1 MATEL
6 GEAFVTIGA
15 RFGPLGRSLRVAES
29 LVAGTARRISSTLSA
44 AFTLPFKAAALPF
57 KALFG
62 AETIAG
68 LKHLAGLRGVGLAG
82 GIGVAVKQF
91 ADFQTELALVAT
103 MLDERTMP
111 LLGEFGEAMQDLS
124 VEFGQSTD
132 VLAKGL
138 FDILSASIPAA
149 KAIEV
154 LRVAT
159 IGAVGGFTT
168 TAISA
173 DALTTVLNAYQL
185 SADRATDVS
194 DVLFGMVKRGKFT
207 FEQLAQSIGQ
217 AAPMAALAG
226 ISLQELGAA
235 LSTATR
241 ATGNIAEATTG
252 LRALLQALIDPQDK
266 AAQMARQLGI
276 DMSVARVRTEGLA
289 AILEDLSKANLRAQ
303 VTLGGSIRS
312 FSLLGPLL
320 LNVQGF
326 QEDLNLLM
334 NAGGRAA
341 EAYGK
346 VVNTLGV
353 RFKQFKERV
362 TVALVAIGAFSVK
375 VWDRVA
381 TDMRAVWAAVED
393 DVRTALD
400 RIGGLMAAWLGPA
413 ASWAVEFSQLW
424 DRVLERLVT
433 VDIPIRKMVLVAQSG
448 FQGIGKAFDWLTAVA
463 GVAGRNIL
471 HIVELLGR
479 GIVGVVQSVGR
490 IIANLLARG
499 MQQLATAFNDVAR
512 QLSGGGFASV
522 FRGMFVGFKDVAKG
536 LRDTFLKLSGVPW
549 LDVPIGEALA
559 AAWGKPLEGITE
571 ELATQLKELGFTAQQ
586 IAGMDVWQKLRNT
599 FEDVPRFPIEQFGAD
614 IQEAFGK
621 LDLLAQ
627 KRIAALHARIR
638 QRGGIWPVEE
648 IQNLIKAMRAR
659 DLPAVGALVP
669 PAPVAVAAAR
679 ISPVAAPRALIASE
693 RFGLFVGRRES
704 QVDRLIR
711 LSEQQLRELVAIRI
725 AAAEANPI

>member
-276 DMSVARVRTEGLA
+276 DMSIARVRTEGLA

-346 VVNTLGV
+346 VINTLGV

-362 TVALVAIGAFSVK
+362 TVALVEIGAFSVK

-381 TDMRAVWAAVED
+381 TDMRAVWAAIED
-393 DVRTALD
+393 DVQRALG
-400 RIGGLMAAWLGPA
+400 RINKQMQAALGPA
-413 ASWAVEFSQLW
+413 ANWVQAFAQLW
-424 DRVLERLVT
+424 SRVLEGLVT
-433 VDIPIRKMVLVAQSG
+433 IDIPFRKTFLVIRQG
-448 FQGIGKAFDWLTAVA
+448 FAGIARGLDWLRGMFVALGQNAVMIA
-463 GVAGRNIL
+463 IKT
-471 HIVELLGR
+471 VEAIHRLAIRPL
-479 GIVGVVQSVGR
+479 GR
-490 IIANLLARG
+490 IIAIGLFEAFDVVVRQLQSTFAESGIVGQAILAPFLDLGTALRRALFELSG
-499 MQQLATAFNDVAR
+499 KALFPGRTPIQIMAQEFAIGLEEMKGGWEAFLAT
-512 QLSGGGFASV
+512 
-522 FRGMFVGFKDVAKG
+522 
-536 LRDTFLKLSGVPW
+536 
-549 LDVPIGEALA
+549 
-559 AAWGKPLEGITE
+559 
-571 ELATQLKELGFTAQQ
+571 LKEVPEFPLG
-586 IAGMDVWQKLRNT
+586 D
-599 FEDVPRFPIEQFGAD
+599 FGAD
-614 IQEAFGK
+614 FQKAFGK
-621 LDLLAQ
+621 LERLAEQ
-627 KRIAALHARIR
+627 RIAALHNRLM
-638 QRGGIWPVEE
+638 QRGGIWPVDE
-648 IQNLIKAMRAR
+648 IAKLIEALRAGA
-659 DLPAVGALVP
+659 LPAVGAL
-669 PAPVAVAAAR
+669 PAPPVMAGAAAR
-679 ISPVAAPRALIASE
+679 VSALTAPRGIVGVE